1 MDYDVTKHAILR
13 RVSSI
18 RFPVFLE
25 VSFTMKS
32 QPRLKL
38 FLKTSEATG
47 SLETSSLVRTSQGHI
62 IRDADNH
69 TLPFWPQG
77 ILLHVDRCHSH
88 CRIDFADSVLH
99 KGHVSKCHF
108 SLLVLSDCCIS
119 KLHLWKDRLVLVVGF
134 VRLGRA
140 IWVLQDRW
148 KSRLVLVIWIHGPW
162 SVHPKLQRFHCTWMN
177 RIAGGFLIDFG
188 IWGRHA
194 MLALLRCTFAR

>member
-62 IRDADNH
+62 LRDADNH
-69 TLPFWPQG
+69 TLPF
-77 ILLHVDRCHSH
+77 
-88 CRIDFADSVLH
+88 
-99 KGHVSKCHF
+99 
-108 SLLVLSDCCIS
+108 
-119 KLHLWKDRLVLVVGF
+119 
-134 VRLGRA
+134 
-140 IWVLQDRW
+140 
-148 KSRLVLVIWIHGPW
+148 
-162 SVHPKLQRFHCTWMN
+162 
-177 RIAGGFLIDFG
+177 
-188 IWGRHA
+188 
-194 MLALLRCTFAR
+194 